1 MVIEWLNEV
10 AQQSPSLTFTWS
22 SFLATAGAAVALAV
36 ALGYL
41 ILHWEYTKAIDIL
54 GTALALFSSLMY
66 SGYYALLIAG
76 VVPSAISGIVLR
88 PVNTL
93 LFGSLI
99 LMAGM
104 VVNSNKVTRQLIEL
118 NSMLRRELGKA

>member
-1 MVIEWLNEV
+1 MIIEWLNEV
-10 AQQSPSLTFTWS
+10 AKQSPSLIFTWS
-22 SFLATAGAAVALAV
+22 SFLATAGAAVALSV

-41 ILHWEYTKAIDIL
+41 IRHRAYTKAIEIV
-54 GTALALFSSLMY
+54 GTALALFSSLAY
-66 SGYYALLIAG
+66 SFYYALLIAG
-76 VVPSAISGIVLR
+76 IVPSSISGIVLR

-118 NSMLRRELGKA
+118 NTMLKRELGKA